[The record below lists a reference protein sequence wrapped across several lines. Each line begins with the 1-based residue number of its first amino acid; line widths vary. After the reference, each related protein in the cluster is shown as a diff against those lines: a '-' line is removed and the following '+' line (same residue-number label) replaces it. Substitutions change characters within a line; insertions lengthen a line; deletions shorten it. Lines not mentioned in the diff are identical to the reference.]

1 MGKSVQGWYK
11 NKNTE
16 QRHIEHKG
24 FGAESTRVARHLS
37 DWHGDP
43 NRTASINCMA
53 SQKNA
58 PLPDGLE
65 IGGYRILRKISS
77 GGFSIV
83 YLADDRAGERYA
95 VKEFLPSMLVR
106 REAGELVP
114 TISTENLE
122 VYRNGLKCFFEEGR
136 ALARI
141 MHPNVVRVVNF
152 FRANETVYMVMA
164 YEQGRSLQEVIRRSR
179 AQANAGVIAEHHLR
193 RIFDEVISG
202 LREVHANRLLHLDL
216 KPANIYLRTDGTPI
230 LLDFGAARQTL
241 TQDAPK
247 LFPMYTPGFA
257 APELYRKAQK
267 LGPWTDIYG
276 LGAGLYACMK
286 GVPPQQADERPLDD
300 KMARNLIELEER
312 YSRHLVDIVTW
323 CLRLNPLERPQ
334 SLFALQRA
342 MRAGSPLVPGEAEA
356 KSPGLPR
363 WLDTLAVR
371 LTGRRRDDDAK
382 TNPKV

>member
-1 MGKSVQGWYK
+1 
-11 NKNTE
+11 
-16 QRHIEHKG
+16 
-24 FGAESTRVARHLS
+24 
-37 DWHGDP
+37 
-43 NRTASINCMA
+43 MA

-95 VKEFLPSMLVR
+95 VKEFLPSTLVR
-106 REAGELVP
+106 REAGALVP

-179 AQANAGVIAEHHLR
+179 AQANVGVIAEHHLR

-257 APELYRKAQK
+257 APELYRKVQK

-276 LGAGLYACMK
+276 LGASLYACMK

-334 SLFALQRA
+334 SLFVLQRA
-342 MRAGSPLVPGEAEA
+342 MRAGSPLVPDAAEA

-363 WLDTLAVR
+363 WLEPLAVR
-371 LTGRRRDDDAK
+371 LTGRRRDDEAK
-382 TNPKV
+382 TNPKD

>member
-1 MGKSVQGWYK
+1 MGKGVQGWYK
-11 NKNTE
+11 NKGTE

-24 FGAESTRVARHLS
+24 FRAEAKRVARHLLG
-37 DWHGDP
+37 WHGDP
-43 NRTASINCMA
+43 NRTANIDSMA
-53 SQKNA
+53 NQKNA

-95 VKEFLPSMLVR
+95 IKEFLPSTLVR
-106 REAGELVP
+106 RDAGELVP

-179 AQANAGVIAEHHLR
+179 ARATAGVIAEHHLR
-193 RIFDEVISG
+193 RVFDEVISG

-276 LGAGLYACMK
+276 LGASLYACMK
-286 GVPPQQADERPLDD
+286 GAPPQQADERPLDD

-342 MRAGSPLVPGEAEA
+342 MRAGNPLVPGAAEA

-371 LTGRRRDDDAK
+371 LTGRRHDDDAK
-382 TNPKV
+382 TSPKV